1 MPIRRKISNL
11 DGSFKQKNN
20 GAVNRT
26 ITDFLNKEYREY
38 SNYVIETRALPSI
51 MDAEKVG
58 ARKILYSA
66 FVGSLKDG
74 GEKKVLNL
82 VGDVFNKTLYAHG
95 DSSLIGAI
103 MTMGAPFTDNLNPID
118 IVGQGGSLRDPKSFA
133 APRYLFCKLSKYA
146 KLYKVDEDLLEYV
159 FDEGE
164 YLEPTHFLPIIPL
177 VLTARAEGMAP
188 GYKFSSFSYNPIDV
202 IDACSEVIKTGSIK
216 TRIRPYVRGILQENF
231 TYDEDLKRWIN
242 VGKWQADEKN
252 DIIKISDL
260 PYDVTYDKFEKK
272 LNSYIDSGYIKD
284 WKNFSHDNVLDY
296 RIIFNKSKLSRE
308 LQADKL
314 PGMIKKFM
322 LQTIVPDDLLYVLDE
337 NKKVKHFLTKEDL
350 LIYFVNLRLAKYND
364 RKDKLVK
371 VKEQQF
377 KENSDLCKFIELVT
391 SEKLQINNRKIADVK
406 NELKSYDLPISLL
419 SVAVSKLTQEEKE
432 EILKK
437 NKEIQEELEYIKNT
451 TIQQMYLDDLKA
463 LRKDLINDFN

>member
-1 MPIRRKISNL
+1 MPIRRKLNL
-11 DGSFKQKNN
+11 DSSFKQKNN
-20 GAVNRT
+20 GTINRT

-177 VLTARAEGMAP
+177 VLTSRAEGMAP
-188 GYKFSSFSYNPIDV
+188 GYKFSSFSYNPIDI
-202 IDACSEVIKTGSIK
+202 IDACSEVIKAGKIK
-216 TRIRPYVRGILQENF
+216 TQIRPYVRGILQENF
-231 TYDEDLKRWIN
+231 TYDEDLKKWIN

-296 RIIFNKSKLSRE
+296 RILFNKSKLSRE
-308 LQADKL
+308 LQADRL

-322 LQTIVPDDLLYVLDE
+322 LQTTIPDDLLYVLDE

-350 LIYFVNLRLAKYND
+350 LIYFVKLRLNKYND

-371 VKEQQF
+371 VKEQQY
-377 KENSDLCKFIELVT
+377 KENSELCKFIELVT
-391 SEKLQINNRKIADVK
+391 SEKLKINNRKIAEVK
-406 NELKSYDLPISLL
+406 EELKSYDLPVSLL
-419 SVAVSKLTQEEKE
+419 NVAVSKLTQEEKE

-437 NKEIQEELEYIKNT
+437 NKEIEEELEYIKNT
-451 TIQQMYLDDLKA
+451 TIEQMYLDDLKA
-463 LRKDLINDFN
+463 LRKDLINDFK